1 MVINRYIRDLA
12 TILFPP
18 VCAGCHIPLVDGE
31 EQICITCWYHLSYTN
46 FHKDP
51 TNESARQFWGRIWV
65 VGATS
70 YLYFHK
76 FSRAQNIVHQLKYR
90 NRPEIGELLGKK
102 YGKILQKSSPYNE
115 VDCIV
120 PIPLHAAK
128 LRKRG
133 YNQSSYFAKGISIS
147 MQKPL
152 LEGGFRRSRSTSSQT
167 RKNRYQRFENVQE
180 SFEVINPDIFSDKH
194 ILLVDDVLTT
204 GATLESCAQ
213 ALMKDESVKISI
225 ATIAHAP

>member
-12 TILFPP
+12 SMLFPP
-18 VCAGCHIPLVDGE
+18 VCAGCHMPLVDGE
-31 EQICITCWYHLSYTN
+31 EQICIACWYHLSCTN

-51 TNESARQFWGRIWV
+51 ANESARQFWGRILV

-102 YGKILQKSSPYNE
+102 YGKILRNTSPYNE
-115 VDCIV
+115 ADCIV
-120 PIPLHAAK
+120 PVPLHVTN

-133 YNQSSYFAKGISIS
+133 YNQSLCFAKGISFS

-152 LEGGFRRSRSTSSQT
+152 LDGGFRRSRSTPSQT

-180 SFEVINPDIFSDKH
+180 SFEVTAPAMFADKH

-204 GATLESCAQ
+204 GATVESCAQ
-213 ALMKDESVKISI
+213 ALMKDRSVRISI
-225 ATIAHAP
+225 ATLAHAL